1 VVCAK
6 CINGCSY
13 FSSWQL
19 NLREQPEENSF
30 FIRGFTK
37 DATFLSKTHKSPQL
51 QESLPPED
59 NQVKV
64 IPEKL
69 QFRT

>member
-37 DATFLSKTHKSPQL
+37 DAQC
-51 QESLPPED
+51 
-59 NQVKV
+59 N
-64 IPEKL
+64 IPE
-69 QFRT
+69 QDTQITMITRIPSPRGQSSESDS